1 MIYYFDLCY
10 KGFLNGCQLSE
21 YMNYAKSVSF
31 VIDMD
36 NNNGHKLNREW
47 WMFETSTINTIGNL
61 KPNKI
66 FNSLGQA
73 WQNGSALAA

>member
-36 NNNGHKLNREW
+36 NNNGHKLNRE
-47 WMFETSTINTIGNL
+47 
-61 KPNKI
+61 
-66 FNSLGQA
+66 
-73 WQNGSALAA
+73 